1 MIRLGLRPN
10 SSGGISEPR
19 RLPAPLPGAKELFLL
34 PSGVTSLI
42 TSILGVSGALISGS
56 FGYGGQKSIDQRLPF
71 ACFSFQSEKRA
82 EGTFGDQSR
91 IGADY
96 GSRNLILLSDG

>member
-19 RLPAPLPGAKELFLL
+19 RLPVPLPGAKELFLL
-34 PSGVTSLI
+34 PIGVTSLI

-56 FGYGGQKSIDQRLPF
+56 FGYSDQKSIDQRLPF
-71 ACFSFQSEKRA
+71 ACFSLISSEKRA
-82 EGTFGDQSR
+82 VREGIFNNQSR
-91 IGADY
+91 IGADDSIIY
-96 GSRNLILLSDG
+96 Q